1 MIINELTKVTQCIY
15 FNEFGFVFWFLWL
28 HCLLFKCLN
37 LLQIIRGLLLF
48 FTLFFNEN
56 LFENFVYNSI
66 NINRIIKKSIKI
78 FFFVCFM
85 VEDNQQTVKI
95 ITIKKIHDDNII
107 CGDLINAL
115 MFILSII
122 LIERNE

>member
-1 MIINELTKVTQCIY
+1 
-15 FNEFGFVFWFLWL
+15 
-28 HCLLFKCLN
+28 
-37 LLQIIRGLLLF
+37 
-48 FTLFFNEN
+48 
-56 LFENFVYNSI
+56 
-66 NINRIIKKSIKI
+66 
-78 FFFVCFM
+78 M